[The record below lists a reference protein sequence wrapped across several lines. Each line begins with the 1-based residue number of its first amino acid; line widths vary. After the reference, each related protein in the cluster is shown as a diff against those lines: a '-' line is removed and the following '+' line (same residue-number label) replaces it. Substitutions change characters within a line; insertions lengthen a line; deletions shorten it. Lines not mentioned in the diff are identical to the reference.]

1 MVMERHIIREV
12 PLQVIGRLFKDLA
25 ISILTMDNFMEG
37 HLLGSERQEFGEE
50 LIHLREHPT
59 NTLADIQGILFSLEE
74 MVEDSDYFLE
84 GFYYIIILYNSK
96 LPETLQEL
104 MEGNF

>member
-1 MVMERHIIREV
+1 MARHIIKEV
-12 PLQVIGRLFKDLA
+12 PLQVIGRLFQELA
-25 ISILTMDNFMEG
+25 ISILTMDNSMEE
-37 HLLGSERQEFGEE
+37 HLLGSGRPEFREE
-50 LIHLREHPT
+50 LIHLKELPS
-59 NTLADIQGILFSLEE
+59 NTLEDIQGILFSLEE

-84 GFYYIIILYNSK
+84 GFYHLIILYNSK

>member
-1 MVMERHIIREV
+1 MARHIIKEV
-12 PLQVIGRLFKDLA
+12 PLQVIGRLFQELA
-25 ISILTMDNFMEG
+25 ISILTMDNSMEE
-37 HLLGSERQEFGEE
+37 HLSGSGRPEFKEE
-50 LIHLREHPT
+50 LTYLKELPST
-59 NTLADIQGILFSLEE
+59 NTLEDIQGILFSLEE

-84 GFYYIIILYNSK
+84 GFYHLIILYNSK